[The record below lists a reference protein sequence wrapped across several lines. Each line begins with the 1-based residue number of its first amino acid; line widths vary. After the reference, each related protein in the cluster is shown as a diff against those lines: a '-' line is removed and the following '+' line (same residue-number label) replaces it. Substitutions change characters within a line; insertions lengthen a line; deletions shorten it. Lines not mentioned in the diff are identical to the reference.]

1 MKEVECCSMAFTILG
16 NVHRFVFKITVSGIA
31 VFIGVVLGF
40 SRGVLS
46 GQLWSSSDFL
56 LLLLA
61 VAESTGLCPVL
72 GFALIF
78 VQFYW
83 CLSSL
88 SKQKTKTN

>member
-1 MKEVECCSMAFTILG
+1 MEEVECCNMAFIILG
-16 NVHRFVFKITVSGIA
+16 NVHHFVFEITVSGIA
-31 VFIGVVLGF
+31 VFIGVGLGF

-61 VAESTGLCPVL
+61 VVGSTGLCPVL

-78 VQFYW
+78 IQFY
-83 CLSSL
+83 
-88 SKQKTKTN
+88 